1 MKIDEL
7 YKKHSV
13 KKSNIIS
20 ILLPLYNEEGSICFV
35 LDELFDFIANYGGK
49 YKFEITFVDDYS
61 TDDSVRKILLKSK
74 DSPHNSRVSVV
85 RLSKNSGSHI
95 AITAGL
101 NISRGDLVIIM
112 ASDGQD
118 PSFLI
123 GKFIQLWEK
132 GEKLILAS
140 REKNLDQSYVSNK
153 ISKLAWKLMNW
164 STKINMPS
172 SGCDVLALDRKV
184 VDSFNSMDERN
195 TTFIFRILS
204 LGYKYIDFSYVKRER
219 YTGKSKWNFFKKMS
233 ILLDAITG
241 FSNRP
246 LRLITKL
253 GLSIFFILVLRWL
266 YIFIKVYIFGETPT
280 DLLIIVNTILTS
292 TSVVVLLLGM
302 IGDYIWRILDETRK
316 RPIYEIDVIEGEIF
330 DSK

>member
-7 YKKHSV
+7 YKKHLID
-13 KKSNIIS
+13 KSNIIS
-20 ILLPLYNEEGSICFV
+20 IILPLYNEEGSICFV
-35 LDELFDFIANYGGK
+35 LDELFDFITKYECK
-49 YKFEITFVDDYS
+49 YKFEITFIDDCS
-61 TDDSVRKILLKSK
+61 TDNSVRNILEKSK
-74 DSPHNSRVSVV
+74 ESPQNSRVSIVK
-85 RLSKNSGSHI
+85 LSKNSGSHI

-101 NISRGDLVIIM
+101 NVSRGDLVIIM

-118 PSFLI
+118 PPFLI
-123 GKFIQLWEK
+123 EKFIHLWGK

-140 REKNLDQSYVSNK
+140 REKNLDQGYISNK

-164 STKINMPS
+164 STQINMPS
-172 SGCDVLALDRKV
+172 TGCDVLALDRKV

-204 LGYKYIDFSYVKRER
+204 LGYRYIDFSYVKRER
-219 YTGKSKWNFFKKMS
+219 YAGNSKWNFFKKIS
-233 ILLDAITG
+233 ILFDAITG

-253 GLSIFFILVLRWL
+253 GLSIFLILVLRWL
-266 YIFIKVYIFGETPT
+266 YIFLKVYIFGETPT

-330 DSK
+330 DTK